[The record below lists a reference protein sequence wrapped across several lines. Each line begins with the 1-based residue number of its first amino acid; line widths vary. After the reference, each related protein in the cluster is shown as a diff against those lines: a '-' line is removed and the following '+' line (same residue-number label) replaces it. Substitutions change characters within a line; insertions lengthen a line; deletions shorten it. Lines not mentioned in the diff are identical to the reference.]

1 MVKPSAAPHMAAATE
16 TRSCVRTGA
25 NRKGGESQ
33 EMGTHNLHNIAA
45 LAVHHLVWLCTTN
58 VNTARSPIERT
69 RSPLRRSKLRRNPA
83 STRHRCLHCRKQLG
97 STRQVMR
104 QVWPAYLSI
113 GGSSISGTVRTTRS
127 HHHRVLCIVA

>member
-33 EMGTHNLHNIAA
+33 EMGTHSLHNIAA

-69 RSPLRRSKLRRNPA
+69 RSPLRRSSCAAIQREHDTAACTAA
-83 STRHRCLHCRKQLG
+83 S
-97 STRQVMR
+97 
-104 QVWPAYLSI
+104 
-113 GGSSISGTVRTTRS
+113 SSEAQGR
-127 HHHRVLCIVA
+127 

>member
-16 TRSCVRTGA
+16 TRSCVHTGA
-25 NRKGGESQ
+25 NQEGRGKSGDGYSQ
-33 EMGTHNLHNIAA
+33 PTQYHCARRA
-45 LAVHHLVWLCTTN
+45 PSRVAVHNECEH
-58 VNTARSPIERT
+58 SPIADRT
-69 RSPLRRSKLRRNPA
+69 HSVAFAAQLRRNPA

-113 GGSSISGTVRTTRS
+113 GGSSISGTVRATRS
-127 HHHRVLCIVA
+127 HHHRVLCIVV